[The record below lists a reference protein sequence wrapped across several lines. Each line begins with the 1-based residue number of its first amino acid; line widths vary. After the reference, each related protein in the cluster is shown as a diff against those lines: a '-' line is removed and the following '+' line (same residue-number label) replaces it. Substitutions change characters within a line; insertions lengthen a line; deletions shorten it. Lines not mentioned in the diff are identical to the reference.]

1 MVYLGKVYKE
11 VAGFPD
17 YFVNKSTGQV
27 ISTKPARNLKSG
39 EVRVLR
45 PVVNCKG
52 YLQLCLRDINGEVKN
67 VQHHRLMMTTF
78 VKNPDNKP
86 FVNHIDGNTQNN
98 HLSNLEWCTPHENV
112 THAHET
118 GLIPES
124 TSSVAIHQYS
134 LKGVYIKSFK
144 KVRDA
149 AEDLGLQSSNIV
161 YCAKGRYQSCG
172 GFIFSYEKLEKV
184 PPYTGNPITKSI
196 KVKDM
201 ETQETFEYKTL
212 ASVAEKTGLHRSK
225 FLRRFKK
232 SNKFYI
238 ENFYIEK
245 VNI

>member
-52 YLQLCLRDINGEVKN
+52 YLQLCLRDINGKVKN

-78 VKNPDNKP
+78 VKNPNNKP

-98 HLSNLEWCTPHENV
+98 SLCNLEWCTPHENV
-112 THAHET
+112 IHAHAT
-118 GLIPES
+118 GLIPDS
-124 TSSVAIHQYS
+124 TSVVAIHQYS
-134 LKGVYIKSFK
+134 LKGVYIKSFDK
-144 KVRDA
+144 ILDA
-149 AEDLGLQSSNIV
+149 AKELGLQSSNIV
-161 YCAKGRYQSCG
+161 FCAKGIYKYCG
-172 GFIFSYEKLEKV
+172 NFIFSYEKLNSV
-184 PPYTGNPITKSI
+184 PPYIGHPITKEI
-196 KVKDM
+196 RVKNT
-201 ETQETFEYKTL
+201 ETQKCTVHKTL
-212 ASVAEKTGLHRSK
+212 AEVSEYTKLHRSK

-232 SNKFYI
+232 SNTFYI
-238 ENFYIEK
+238 ENFHIEK
-245 VNI
+245 IAY